1 MDPMKEYV
9 RNESRRQFLGRGVNA
24 VGWAALATLL
34 GGHRS
39 GQTTP
44 SSPGPAP
51 FVPMTHHAPKAK
63 QVIYLHMVGGPPQMD
78 LYDYKPVMNQWFNMP
93 LPDSVRMGQRL
104 TTMTSNQASFPIAPS
119 KFHFDRHGDS
129 GMWVSELLPWTAK
142 MVDDMCFIRSMHT
155 EAINHEPAITYMQTG
170 NQVTGR
176 PCLGAWASYG
186 LGSLN
191 ENLPTFVVMVARPS
205 NTEQVQAISARLWN
219 SGFLPGHHAGVS
231 LRSAGD
237 PILYINNPAGVPT
250 EVRRLTLDGL
260 NELNQMNYE
269 FVGDP
274 ETHTRIQQYEMAFRM
289 QASVP
294 ELTDLSQEPASVFN
308 LYGQDARNP
317 GTFANTV
324 LLARRMVERGV
335 RFIQVYHN
343 NWDTHANVAGRL
355 PMQCRDVDQA
365 CYGLIQDLKARG
377 LYDET
382 LVIWGGEFGRTIY
395 SQGQLTHEN
404 YGRDHHPRCYT
415 MWMAGGGSRAGTIY
429 GTTDDFSYNIVDD
442 PVHIHDFHATVLNLL
457 GFDHERFTYRYQGLD
472 MRLTGVEPAS
482 VIEELIT

>member
-1 MDPMKEYV
+1 
-9 RNESRRQFLGRGVNA
+9 
-24 VGWAALATLL
+24 LL
-34 GGHRS
+34 GTQRTAGVPADGS
-39 GQTTP
+39 GQTP
-44 SSPGPAP
+44 QL
-51 FVPMTHHAPKAK
+51 PMTHHAPKATN
-63 QVIYLHMVGGPPQMD
+63 VIYLHMVGGPPQMD
-78 LYDYKPVMNQWFNMP
+78 LYDYKPVMQEWFDRD
-93 LPDSVRMGQRL
+93 LPESVRMGQRL
-104 TTMTSNQASFPIAPS
+104 TTMTSGQARFPIAPS
-119 KFHFDRHGDS
+119 KYRFARHGQC

-142 MVDDMCFIRSMHT
+142 IVDDMCFIRSMHT

-205 NTEQVQAISARLWN
+205 NQEQVQAISARLWN
-219 SGFLPGHHAGVS
+219 AGFLPGHHAGVS

-237 PILYINNPAGVPT
+237 PILYINNPAGVPA

-260 NELNQMNYE
+260 QELNQMNYNV
-269 FVGDP
+269 VGDP

-289 QASVP
+289 QSSVP
-294 ELTDLSQEPASVFN
+294 ELMDLAQEPESVFQ
-308 LYGQDARNP
+308 LYGNDARTP

-365 CYGLIQDLKARG
+365 CFGLIQDLKHRG
-377 LYDET
+377 LFDST

-395 SQGQLTHEN
+395 SQGQLTQQN

-415 MWMAGGGSRAGTIY
+415 MWLAGGGSRGGVIY
-429 GTTDDFSYNIVDD
+429 GTTDDFSYNIIEN
-442 PVHIHDFHATVLNLL
+442 PCHIHDFHATVLHLL
-457 GFDHERFTYRYQGLD
+457 GFDHERFTYRHQGLD

-482 VIEELIT
+482 VIEGLLA